1 MRDVQVCTFMTLCV
15 SSASP
20 SNYVITPTQKKSV
33 SSCQFCV
40 GAPFILPKPGLLVEN
55 FSVN

>member
-1 MRDVQVCTFMTLCV
+1 MRDVQVCTFMALCV

-20 SNYVITPTQKKSV
+20 SNYVITPAQK